1 MTTEPTEPELEQSF
15 TKTEWNELTPSERI
29 VNEHRNPNHEH
40 WLAQRAAG
48 DNIVPLTAY
57 DDEDAPT
64 YTRTTWAHV
73 DMTEALTHQPIEPK
87 YLEYGQNLAAFYPGK
102 THTLYAASESGK
114 SWVALYAVA
123 QILLGDDNGTERV
136 LYIDHEDDA
145 RSIAERLAAL
155 CVPDE
160 TITNEDR
167 FRYINPAEPLT
178 DQHNELYGPAG
189 DYLHLALEWSPT
201 FVVIDGVSEAMT
213 EEGLDPISNSHVA
226 EWFRIVAR
234 RFEKIGAAVVM
245 IDHTAK
251 SHGEG
256 PPTEIGAQHKRAGI
270 SGASFLIDAVKRP
283 GRAVLG
289 EPVEGLLRLRLA
301 KDRAG
306 YHRGR
311 YRGDYPVVAE
321 LTITSYPDGGVTV
334 HADEHNETE
343 GTSPLAIEIAV
354 FLSVMGQSSKSAI
367 SEGIGKS
374 RTDNTAAKEL
384 ADMVKRKEVVWE
396 PGPSNSKQH
405 DLTDHGRD
413 VYSAHLEEK
422 STNDE
427 TTPVS

>member
-1 MTTEPTEPELEQSF
+1 MTTTNTGWTSDSILE
-15 TKTEWNELTPSERI
+15 TLNNPAAADDIVERS
-29 VNEHRNPNHEH
+29 
-40 WLAQRAAG
+40 
-48 DNIVPLTAY
+48 
-57 DDEDAPT
+57 
-64 YTRTTWAHV
+64 TWAPV
-73 DMTEALTHQPIEPK
+73 DMTTALTLEPVEPK
-87 YLEYGQNLAAFYPGK
+87 YLRYGQNLSVFYPGK

-114 SWVALYAVA
+114 SWVALYAAA
-123 QILLGDDNGTERV
+123 QILPGPDDATERV

-145 RSIAERLAAL
+145 RSIAERLGAL
-155 CVPDE
+155 GIPNE

-167 FRYINPAEPLT
+167 FRYLNPAEPLT
-178 DQHNELYGPAG
+178 DQRNELFGTAG
-189 DYLHLALEWSPT
+189 DDLHLALEWAPT

-213 EEGLDPISNSHVA
+213 EENLDPISNSDVA

-234 RFEKIGAAVVM
+234 RFEKIGACVVM

-251 SHGEG
+251 SHGDG
-256 PPTEIGAQHKRAGI
+256 PPTELGAQHKRSGI

-301 KDRAG
+301 KDRGG

-311 YRGDYPVVAE
+311 YRGDYPVVVE
-321 LTITSYPDGGVTV
+321 LTITSYPDGGVIV
-334 HADEHNETE
+334 HADELNETE

-384 ADMVKRKEVVWE
+384 ADMVKRKEVIWE

-427 TTPVS
+427 TTPMS